1 MSLMSERCDEVKV
14 SLGDLTLISFT
25 PSYLTTVLLS
35 TGNSIITVRQKK
47 YFNLVETVLLLRGN
61 NISIAGNSIIV
72 EKK

>member
-35 TGNSIITVRQKK
+35 TGSSIITVRKKK
-47 YFNLVETVLLLRGN
+47 YFHLEESVLLLRGN
-61 NISIAGNSIIV
+61 SISIAGNR
-72 EKK
+72 KQY